1 MLGVEKALKW
11 IQTKTAR
18 RDVVRKTLKQKEAP
32 TGMQFS
38 YQRRTQRNVKRM
50 TTKEKSSNISIL
62 TADSLCSPVE
72 TNSTLQS
79 NYTPIKIKKK
89 NISFSIGLTVWIPKR
104 Q

>member
-1 MLGVEKALKW
+1 
-11 IQTKTAR
+11 
-18 RDVVRKTLKQKEAP
+18 
-32 TGMQFS
+32 MQFS

-89 NISFSIGLTVWIPKR
+89 NISFSIGLTVWIQKR